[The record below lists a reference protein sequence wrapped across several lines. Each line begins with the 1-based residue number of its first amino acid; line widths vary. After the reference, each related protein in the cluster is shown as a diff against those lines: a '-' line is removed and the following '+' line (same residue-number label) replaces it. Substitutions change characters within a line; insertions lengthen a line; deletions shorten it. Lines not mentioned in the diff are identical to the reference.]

1 MTFAAWLRSLPS
13 LTGVAPGLDADPLPA
28 RPEELFERW
37 IRQAVAAGVPEP
49 HAATLAT
56 VDVDGLPDARTLI
69 LKDAGPAGW
78 AFASLRAS
86 AKGTQLANHPVAAL
100 NFWWP
105 PVLRAVRVRG
115 RVIEASAAESAA
127 DLAARSEDARSGVA
141 PGDWVLWRLQP
152 EHVEFWEGAADRRH
166 ARLRY
171 ELIDG
176 EWDHRRADASR
187 SR

>member
-1 MTFAAWLRSLPS
+1 MTFSAWLRSQPS
-13 LTGVAPGLDADPLPA
+13 LTGVAPGPDPDPLPA
-28 RPEELFERW
+28 RPEDLFERW
-37 IRQAVAAGVPEP
+37 IRHAVAAGVAEP

-69 LKDAGPAGW
+69 LKDAGPEGW

-86 AKGTQLANHPVAAL
+86 AKGSQLAAHPVAAL

-105 PVLRAVRVRG
+105 DVLRAVRVRG
-115 RVIEASAAESAA
+115 RVIEASAEESAA
-127 DLAARSEDARSGVA
+127 DLAARSESARAGIA
-141 PGDWVLWRLQP
+141 PGEWVLWRLQP

-176 EWDHRRADASR
+176 AWVHRRTDPPPSR
-187 SR
+187 